1 MKFEQLDS
9 QPAYQGRAIKIR
21 RDLLKTPSGRT
32 AWYDIVEHPGSVVLV
47 PVDGEG
53 NILFVRQ
60 YRHPAGE
67 ILLELPAGTLE
78 AGEAPADCAARE
90 IREETGMASENIQKL
105 GAYYLVPGYS
115 TEYMHAF
122 LATGLTHNPLDPDAD
137 EYLQVKRIPIA
148 KAYEMAQTGEIE
160 DAKSLAALML
170 AMPHIS
176 QKP

>member
-9 QPAYQGRAIKIR
+9 QPAYQGRAFNVR

-32 AWYDIVEHPGSVVLV
+32 AWYDVIEHIGSIIVV
-47 PVDGEG
+47 PVDANG

-60 YRHPAGE
+60 YRHPTSE

-78 AGEAPADCAARE
+78 KDEDPVECAARE
-90 IREETGMASENIQKL
+90 IREETGMAAGNIQKL
-105 GAYYLVPGYS
+105 GAYYLVPGYC

-122 LATGLTHNPLDPDAD
+122 LATDLTHSPLDPDAD
-137 EYLQVKRIPIA
+137 EYLQVKKIPIA
-148 KAYEMAQTGEIE
+148 KAYEMAQKGEIE
-160 DAKSLAALML
+160 DSKSLAALLL

-176 QKP
+176 K